1 MTDKHIDYDYYN
13 TLTIKAS
20 PAKFE
25 YHGKPNAPN
34 LVFHDGSQTKKYI
47 STNIYLIKST
57 DPNFDGELVIEHKL
71 ITNYG
76 EKMFVHFPLKTDT
89 LVAENEI
96 DQLLSI
102 EPGDSLEVN
111 LNRVITEQSEC
122 IYRKANVA
130 AFTKPIIIKT
140 QIMERNLINSKI
152 VEGSCTD
159 RDRNAIL
166 QLQNDMKTMM
176 AHIQDNNRH
185 GSGSG
190 GFGSNSSSSSNSRF
204 GSGAGG
210 AMTEAALN
218 DLLSKSG
225 LQCDAIQDNSQDPY
239 IAKIMNIAPGVN
251 AEKIDITNPLAIILA
266 VLIST
271 IAGIIALIAG
281 YKEVFKILYRK
292 LVNIQKSIKMMSIIE
307 GIIPFTFFLT
317 FIILSAKE
325 ESVYIATV
333 SAIIWIIYSI
343 VVSCIKRGIV
353 AEVTGASNVDELLTN
368 ERPIWKNFL
377 LVYPLWPIF
386 AFFDYLAYRK
396 IA

>member
-25 YHGKPNAPN
+25 FHGKPNAPN
-34 LVFHDGSQTKKYI
+34 LIFNDGSQTKKYI
-47 STNIYLIKST
+47 STNIYLIKSD

-89 LVAENEI
+89 LVAGNEI

-111 LNRVITEQSEC
+111 LNRAITEQSEC
-122 IYRKANVA
+122 IYKKTNVA
-130 AFTKPIIIKT
+130 VFTKPIIIKT

-152 VEGSCTD
+152 IEGGCTD
-159 RDRNAIL
+159 KDRNAIL
-166 QLQNDMKTMM
+166 KLQNDMKTMM

-185 GSGSG
+185 GSGGSGIGSMSASG
-190 GFGSNSSSSSNSRF
+190 GVG
-204 GSGAGG
+204 GAGG
-210 AMTEAALN
+210 MSSAALN

-239 IAKIMNIAPGVN
+239 IAKLMDVSTSVN

-266 VLIST
+266 GLIST
-271 IAGIIALIAG
+271 VLGGWIVITG
-281 YKEVFKILYRK
+281 YKEIFRRLLIKV
-292 LVNIQKSIKMMSIIE
+292 VDVPKSIKLMGILE
-307 GIIPFTFFLT
+307 GIIPFVFFATFM
-317 FIILSAKE
+317 ILVAKE
-325 ESVYIATV
+325 KYTDLAKA
-333 SAIIWIIYSI
+333 SAIIWVVYSI
-343 VVSCIKRGIV
+343 IV
-353 AEVTGASNVDELLTN
+353 GFTKKNIMSETTGYPNTAPEFKD

-377 LVYPLWPIF
+377 FAYPLWPIF
-386 AFFDYLAYRK
+386 AVIDYMAYRK
-396 IA
+396 L

>member
-25 YHGKPNAPN
+25 FHGKPNAPN
-34 LVFHDGSQTKKYI
+34 LIFNDGSQIKKYI
-47 STNIYLIKST
+47 STNIYLIKSD

-89 LVAENEI
+89 LVAGNEI

-111 LNRVITEQSEC
+111 LNRAITEQSEC
-122 IYRKANVA
+122 IYKKTNVA
-130 AFTKPIIIKT
+130 VFTKPIIIKT

-152 VEGSCTD
+152 IEGGCTD
-159 RDRNAIL
+159 KDRNDIL
-166 QLQNDMKTMM
+166 KLQNDMKTMM

-185 GSGSG
+185 GSGGSGIGSRSASG
-190 GFGSNSSSSSNSRF
+190 GIG
-204 GSGAGG
+204 GAGG
-210 AMTEAALN
+210 MSSAALN

-239 IAKIMNIAPGVN
+239 IAKIMDVSPSVN
-251 AEKIDITNPLAIILA
+251 AEKIDITNPLAIILFI
-266 VLIST
+266 LIST
-271 IAGIIALIAG
+271 VLGGWIVITGYREIFRRLLI
-281 YKEVFKILYRK
+281 K
-292 LVNIQKSIKMMSIIE
+292 LVNNVPKSIKLMGIIE
-307 GIIPFTFFLT
+307 GIIPFVFFLT
-317 FIILSAKE
+317 FMILVATEKSTDVAKISAL
-325 ESVYIATV
+325 
-333 SAIIWIIYSI
+333 IWIIYSI
-343 VVSCIKRGIV
+343 IV
-353 AEVTGASNVDELLTN
+353 GFTKKNIMSETTGYPNTAPEFKD

-377 LVYPLWPIF
+377 FAYPLWPITTVI
-386 AFFDYLAYRK
+386 DYMAYRK
-396 IA
+396 L